1 MSTSTDEKDGRIIMR
16 EYRLMAT
23 GWFCL
28 GLLVLAGCAA
38 QPTGT
43 ASQASVPA
51 LQPSMARVWVL
62 RQPSSPGGNV
72 AAADPMVYANGAPLA
87 QSAQGTVFFHDFQP
101 GTYRFTVQAY
111 GTPTNVVDTLQLA
124 PGTQAYVQV
133 QAVPNWQLGATGGGA
148 SFTVLTMSPQE
159 AQAYLPTMSNLGQR

>member
-1 MSTSTDEKDGRIIMR
+1 MR
-16 EYRLMAT
+16 KYGISAPMWL
-23 GWFCL
+23 GL
-28 GLLVLAGCAA
+28 GLLAFVGCAP
-38 QPTGT
+38 QPVGT
-43 ASQASVPA
+43 AVQASAPA

-87 QSAQGTVFFHDFQP
+87 QSAQGTVYFRDFQP

-111 GTPTNVVDTLQLA
+111 GTPANLVDTLQLA

-133 QAVPNWQLGATGGGA
+133 QAVPNWEVGSTAGGA
-148 SFTVLTMSPQE
+148 SFAVLSMSPQE
-159 AQAYLPTMSNLGQR
+159 AQPYVQTMTNLGQR

>member
-1 MSTSTDEKDGRIIMR
+1 MR
-16 EYRLMAT
+16 EYRLMAAR
-23 GWFCL
+23 WFCL

-43 ASQASVPA
+43 ASQAPVPA

-62 RQPSSPGGNV
+62 RQGNAPGGNV
-72 AAADPMVYANGAPLA
+72 AAADPMVYANAAPVA

-111 GTPTNVVDTLQLA
+111 GTPANLVDTVQLA

-133 QAVPNWQLGATGGGA
+133 QAVPNWEAGASGGGA
-148 SFTVLTMSPQE
+148 SFAVLTMSPEDAKPYIQ
-159 AQAYLPTMSNLGQR
+159 TMTYLGQR

>member
-1 MSTSTDEKDGRIIMR
+1 MR
-16 EYRLMAT
+16 GYRFSAQM
-23 GWFCL
+23 WVCF

-38 QPTGT
+38 QPAGT
-43 ASQASVPA
+43 ASQAPIPA
-51 LQPSMARVWVL
+51 LQPNMARVWVL

-111 GTPTNVVDTLQLA
+111 GTPANLVDTLQLA

-133 QAVPNWQLGATGGGA
+133 QAVPNWEMGSTAGGA
-148 SFTVLTMSPQE
+148 SFAVLTMSPQE